1 MKKKIIALFMLTFV
15 ASSAIVFATE
25 EEGYANKPS
34 YWLPDGTYVEYP
46 TTGEPIFYSPGVKPS
61 PTPNIAPVIQCIK
74 EAPPIKIVPIFDEAG
89 NLIEN
94 KTEVASDPEV
104 LKLAGYDPNQCE
116 TDPAKLEDQKVYKT
130 LEIAP
135 TYRANTALPSVATPA
150 PTLQS
155 KVKISN
161 IKTKKIKNVL
171 MTPARDTLKDFG
183 FKVKWDKKRKILT
196 ATKGTQT
203 LEFYQNSKLVKVNKK
218 QIKRLSAFT
227 KNDNGAIMIP
237 LDFITKEIDGS
248 IK

>member
-1 MKKKIIALFMLTFV
+1 MKKKIIALFTLTFV
-15 ASSAIVFATE
+15 LSSAIVFATE

-46 TTGEPIFYSPGVKPS
+46 ATGEPIFYSPGVKPS

-74 EAPPIKIVPIFDEAG
+74 EAPPIRIVPIFDEAG

-94 KTEVASDPEV
+94 KTEVESDPEV

-116 TDPAKLEDQKVYKT
+116 TDPSKLEDQKVYKT

-135 TYRANTALPSVATPA
+135 TYRANTVSAPVATPT
-150 PTLQS
+150 PQP

-171 MTPARDTLKDFG
+171 MAPARDTFKAFG
-183 FKVKWDKKRKILT
+183 FKVEWNKKKKSLK
-196 ATKGTQT
+196 ATKNGHVV
-203 LEFYQNSKLVKVNKK
+203 EVYENSKLAKVNGKT
-218 QIKRLSAFT
+218 IKNMASFAKVQNNTL
-227 KNDNGAIMIP
+227 MIP
-237 LDFITKEIDGS
+237 LSFISTEFKDS
-248 IK
+248 ILK